1 MKEANQEILKCLEN
15 QVDEEEDVERA
26 MPAAVKEFGRI
37 DYAAVG
43 PNSISILAMID
54 VVIFSIYA

>member
-1 MKEANQEILKCLEN
+1 M
-15 QVDEEEDVERA
+15 ERA